1 MFKHFKPTTLIRH
14 PELVD
19 RVSLKLQRVAQGSH
33 AVVKEV
39 LWDFSPATAG
49 SK

>member
-1 MFKHFKPTTLIRH
+1 MIRH
-14 PELVD
+14 PELID

-33 AVVKEV
+33 TVVKEV
-39 LWDFSPATAG
+39 LWDFSTS